1 MGEYVQQLDLFCD
14 TNPPIKLKGKV
25 KLIELFAGIGS
36 QYFALKLLEQAQG
49 ENKQFFV
56 EHHKICEW
64 AYNSYI
70 MYNQMHLKDFTDYS
84 VNKTKE
90 EMLERIKG
98 TSVNYNEPLTMDQL
112 KKKPIEWIRKAYN
125 SCIAT
130 HNLVDIS
137 NVKGE
142 DLDFD
147 DNQNEMIIMSYSF
160 PCQDISLAGKQAG
173 VKVGTR
179 SGLLFEVERLLV
191 EREKLGLPLPNILLM
206 ENVGALLSQT
216 HIQAFKSWEMK
227 LASLGYTNYVKILDT
242 AEYGGIPQHRER
254 VFMVSLL
261 NKQVYNFPAKLEL
274 KHSLSYFLNKNVE
287 EKYYLNQE
295 TIDRI
300 TAWKSF
306 ENPIEKAIDLGK
318 KERKK
323 ERESNLSHDNN
334 ESCRKSRWG
343 YVGKYE
349 TDNYP

>member
-1 MGEYVQQLDLFCD
+1 
-14 TNPPIKLKGKV
+14 
-25 KLIELFAGIGS
+25 
-36 QYFALKLLEQAQG
+36 
-49 ENKQFFV
+49 
-56 EHHKICEW
+56 
-64 AYNSYI
+64 
-70 MYNQMHLKDFTDYS
+70 
-84 VNKTKE
+84 
-90 EMLERIKG
+90 
-98 TSVNYNEPLTMDQL
+98 
-112 KKKPIEWIRKAYN
+112 
-125 SCIAT
+125 
-130 HNLVDIS
+130 
-137 NVKGE
+137 
-142 DLDFD
+142 
-147 DNQNEMIIMSYSF
+147 
-160 PCQDISLAGKQAG
+160 
-173 VKVGTR
+173 
-179 SGLLFEVERLLV
+179 
-191 EREKLGLPLPNILLM
+191 
-206 ENVGALLSQT
+206 
-216 HIQAFKSWEMK
+216 MK